1 MPITD
6 FKTRFRELRQLRWDV
21 ILAIVVSTLAVVVER
36 YQTPFHNETLDHL
49 LFFGILPLLSVIFL
63 IRRPLS
69 EFGMQIG
76 DYKFGGAITFA
87 ACLIMTLV
95 MTVVSRLPDFQTYYT
110 GNNQNNWE
118 LILNNGLDL
127 IGWEFLFRGYLLFA
141 LAPVCG
147 PYAIFLQ
154 AVPFTVAHIG
164 KPELE
169 TYSCIFGGALLGWIS
184 WKTRS
189 FIYPF
194 LIHWYLATITVWMV
208 RW

>member
-1 MPITD
+1 MTK
-6 FKTRFRELRQLRWDV
+6 FKALYHDLRHLRWDV
-21 ILAIVVSTLAVVVER
+21 ILAIVISTFAVVVER

-49 LFFGILPLLSVIFL
+49 LFFGIFPLFSVVFL

-69 EFGMQIG
+69 EFGVQLG
-76 DYKFGGAITFA
+76 NYKLGGIITLA
-87 ACLIMTLV
+87 ACLVMLLV
-95 MTVVSRLPDFQTYYT
+95 MMVVSKLPDFQAYYISS
-110 GNNQNNWE
+110 NQDIWG

-127 IGWEFLFRGYLLFA
+127 IGWEFLFRGFLLFA

-169 TYSCIFGGALLGWIS
+169 TYSCIFGGAFLGWLS

-189 FIYPF
+189 FFYPF
-194 LIHWYLATITVWMV
+194 LIHWFLATITVLMV
-208 RW
+208 HW